1 MDQNQTQGGPVRWTE
16 QAPAASSE
24 KQAEH
29 GFAMEKGGVTQKD
42 IFVFAK
48 WILGI
53 AAGIY
58 LILVL
63 LHVGQWSFVDA
74 AAMND
79 VWDKMTVF
87 LNSIITLVLGLYF
100 GAKKEDSKRTA

>member
-1 MDQNQTQGGPVRWTE
+1 MDGAGSASRRRQAFVRKRLRHRKRQGYPKE
-16 QAPAASSE
+16 
-24 KQAEH
+24 
-29 GFAMEKGGVTQKD
+29 

-53 AAGIY
+53 AAAIY
-58 LILVL
+58 LVLVL
-63 LHVGQWSFVDA
+63 LHVGKWRFVDA

-87 LNSIITLVLGLYF
+87 LNSVITLVLGLYF
-100 GAKKEDSKRTA
+100 GAKKEDAKKGS